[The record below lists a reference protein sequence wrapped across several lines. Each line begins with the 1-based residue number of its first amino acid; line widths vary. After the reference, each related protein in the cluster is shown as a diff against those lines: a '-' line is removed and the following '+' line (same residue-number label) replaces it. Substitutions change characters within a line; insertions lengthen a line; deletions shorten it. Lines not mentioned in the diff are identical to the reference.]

1 VSVTT
6 APADTVD
13 SEAGAA
19 TSRRFLIYLTG
30 RTVGLAGDAVWFLA
44 LAWSAAQAGGPAT
57 TSLVLAAGTVP
68 RAALILLGGAIADR
82 LGARRVMVRS
92 DAGRAVLMALGA
104 VVVAAIGPSIPLL
117 LTFAV
122 VFGLVDAVYHPA
134 AGMVPRALLHPAE
147 LPRGQALA
155 QLGQRGADVIGASL
169 GGVLVA
175 AGGLALACA
184 VNAMTFLAVL
194 GCVLA
199 VRLPRPTGRAT
210 RRDAEGSRGVF
221 LELREGLRYAAGN
234 ETIRVLLL
242 LVTALNALGAPVTS
256 IGVLLRV
263 EHEGWGVGALAM
275 FEALFAAGAVL
286 GSIGV
291 ARRGLVR
298 RPAVVG
304 AWWAVVQAVAIAAV
318 ALAPT
323 LPMLVAA
330 GVLVGITAGPASA
343 YLLGE
348 VQARAAER
356 YLGRVMSLVGF
367 SAVGLVPVGY
377 AAFGALAEV
386 IPLRLLGAACALLML
401 PACALALTTA
411 VLRSSTDS
419 SS

>member
-1 VSVTT
+1 MSVTT
-6 APADTVD
+6 APAATVD

-57 TSLVLAAGTVP
+57 TSIVLAAGTVP

-155 QLGQRGADVIGASL
+155 QLGQRGADVAGASL
-169 GGVLVA
+169 GGVLVV

-184 VNAMTFLAVL
+184 VDAVTFLVVL

-199 VRLPRPTGRAT
+199 VRLPRPSRAA

-242 LVTALNALGAPVTS
+242 LVTALNALGAPVTN
-256 IGVLLRV
+256 IGVLLRI

-291 ARRGLVR
+291 ARRGVVR

-348 VQARAAER
+348 VQARADER

-386 IPLRLLGAACALLML
+386 VPLRLLGAACALLML

-419 SS
+419 S